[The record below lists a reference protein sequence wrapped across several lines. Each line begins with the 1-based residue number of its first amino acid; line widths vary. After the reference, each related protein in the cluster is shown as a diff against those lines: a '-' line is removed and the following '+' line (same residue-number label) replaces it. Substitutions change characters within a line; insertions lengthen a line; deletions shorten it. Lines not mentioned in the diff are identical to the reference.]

1 MITIHLDGVPLDLDD
16 GSTLGSVVRDHDPGC
31 CVAVIRPGTQEKE
44 KTENIQV
51 TTTAGEI
58 AIEISVPGIIPADD
72 TSFVAGLNLH
82 WGDRYS
88 AAFGPFSREFQPDRR
103 PHLYERG
110 DVILGCGGYD
120 PKQSYLIF
128 SRLRH
133 SADHGA
139 GADGGV
145 IGRVVSGRGI
155 LDRWQPGDRITGIVP
170 IIAWADTTR
179 SFTTTDPNLP
189 LEDGMQIVS
198 HVEMT
203 VQGYSREHVDPAAAE
218 SVEHLLLAT
227 ATGKF
232 RVSRA
237 ASTHIF
243 DDSWSPNDVPA
254 EMEKP
259 RREGTVTVRTKGRS
273 RGGLYIYTADV
284 PSNQFHTL
292 VGQVTHGIELAKLA
306 KDGDIFS
313 IDVVPAIFDLL
324 GLPLP
329 EAEEIALNRSVQA
342 TVDDRSGGER
352 IVVGQDPGTT
362 LQVLAQGS
370 VAIET
375 RPVSKVIDIELYDS
389 LAPDT
394 CRIFR
399 RLSGL
404 WSHSV
409 GQIPAFFILDDVY
422 LFKPAIPKGVNI
434 IPENTPVSE
443 VPAGSLAM
451 TNEARKLV
459 GLVGIRVSS
468 NKEFGPTSEPFEGTN
483 IIGRAIDLDKLKSI
497 KERDIVYVREVR
509 K

>member
-1 MITIHLDGVPLDLDD
+1 MITIHLDGAKLEIAE
-16 GSTLGSVVRDHDPGC
+16 GSTLGSIARGHDPEC
-31 CVAVIRPGTQEKE
+31 CVAVIRPGTQETE
-44 KTENIQV
+44 KTENVQV

-58 AIEISVPGIIPADD
+58 SIEIFVPGSIPVEDSA
-72 TSFVAGLNLH
+72 FLKGLNLH
-82 WGDRYS
+82 WEDRYS
-88 AAFGPFSREFQPDRR
+88 AAFGPFSREFIPDRKAR
-103 PHLYERG
+103 LYERG

-155 LDRWQPGDRITGIVP
+155 IDRWKPGDRITGIVP
-170 IIAWADTTR
+170 VIAWADTTR
-179 SFTTTDPNLP
+179 SFTTTDPNFL
-189 LEDGMQIVS
+189 LEDGMQLVS
-198 HVEMT
+198 HVEMD
-203 VQGYSREHVDPAAAE
+203 VHGYSQEQIDPAAAA

-227 ATGKF
+227 STGVF
-232 RVSRA
+232 RVARA

-243 DDSWSPNDVPA
+243 DDTWSPNDVPM
-254 EMEKP
+254 ELEKP
-259 RREGTVTVRTKGRS
+259 RREGSVTIRTRGRT

-284 PSNQFHTL
+284 PSNQFHTT

-306 KDGDIFS
+306 KEGDKFS
-313 IDVVPAIFDLL
+313 IHVRPAMFDLL

-329 EAEEIALNRSVQA
+329 DAEEIARSRNIVA
-342 TVDDRSGGER
+342 TVDDRSGGDR
-352 IVVGQDPGTT
+352 IVVGQEPATT
-362 LQVLAQGS
+362 LEVLAKGT
-370 VAIET
+370 VAIAT
-375 RPVSKVIDIELYDS
+375 RPVSRVIDIELFDS
-389 LAPDT
+389 AAPDT
-394 CRIFR
+394 CRVFR

-459 GLVGIRVSS
+459 GLVGVRISA

-483 IIGRAIDLDKLKSI
+483 IIGRVLDLDKLKSI
-497 KERDIVYVREVR
+497 KEKDTVYVREVKR
-509 K
+509 

>member
-1 MITIHLDGVPLDLDD
+1 MITIHLDGVPLELAD
-16 GSTLGSVVRDHDPGC
+16 GTTLGSVIRVPDPEC
-31 CVAVIRPGTQEKE
+31 CVAVIRPGTQERE
-44 KTENIQV
+44 RTENIQV
-51 TTTAGEI
+51 TTTAGEMTV
-58 AIEISVPGIIPADD
+58 EISVPGVIQLEDG
-72 TSFVAGLNLH
+72 SFVRDLNLH
-82 WGDRYS
+82 WEDRYS
-88 AAFGPFSREFQPDRR
+88 AAFGPFSREFVPARR

-139 GADGGV
+139 GAEGGV
-145 IGRVVSGRGI
+145 IGRVISGRGI
-155 LDRWQPGDRITGIVP
+155 IDRWQPGDRITGIVP

-179 SFTTTDPNLP
+179 SFTTTDTSLV
-189 LEDGMQIVS
+189 LDDGMQIVS

-203 VQGYSREHVDPAAAE
+203 VQGFSRDHIEPAAAT

-232 RVSRA
+232 RVARA
-237 ASTHIF
+237 ASTHVF
-243 DDSWSPNDVPA
+243 DGTWSPNDVPM
-254 EMEKP
+254 ELEKP

-273 RGGLYIYTADV
+273 RGGIYIYTADV
-284 PSNQFHTL
+284 PGNQFHTL
-292 VGQVTHGIELAKLA
+292 VGQVTHGIELPKLA
-306 KDGDIFS
+306 KEQDIFS
-313 IDVVPAIFDLL
+313 ISVTPAMFDLL
-324 GLPLP
+324 GLPLTD
-329 EAEEIALNRSVQA
+329 AEEIAGKRNILA
-342 TVDDRSGGER
+342 TVDDRSGGDR

-362 LQVLAQGS
+362 LEVLAKGS
-370 VAIET
+370 VALTT
-375 RPVSKVIDIELYDS
+375 RPVSKVIDLELYDS

-404 WSHSV
+404 WSHNV

-422 LFKPAIPKGVNI
+422 LFRPVIPKGMNI

-459 GLVGIRVSS
+459 GLVGVRISS

-483 IIGRAIDLDKLKSI
+483 IIGRVLDLEKLKSI
-497 KERDIVYVREVR
+497 KENDTVYIREVR
-509 K
+509 R